1 MLLLSRFGNLAD
13 CHMARFKSLDVDK
26 QKELERYKT
35 FAEEIRPLVVETVSF
50 LHQNIQDGKHILV
63 EGANAAML
71 DIDFGNLTF
80 YILFIYLFKQSIR
93 SVKLYA

>member
-1 MLLLSRFGNLAD
+1 
-13 CHMARFKSLDVDK
+13 MARFKSLDVDK

-50 LHQNIQDGKHILV
+50 LHQSIQDGKHILV

>member
-1 MLLLSRFGNLAD
+1 MVFLSRFGNLAD

-35 FAEEIRPLVVETVSF
+35 YAEEIRPLVVETVSF

-80 YILFIYLFKQSIR
+80 HSPFHLSL
-93 SVKLYA
+93 